1 MDTFGNDLSYGG
13 QVLTK
18 SELISRRERNGE
30 CVTCG
35 QKCFNKKLFKMVP
48 ITIPGVVLEGRCLA
62 CNPQDPKKEEV
73 VASCVA
79 APQQK
84 QSASRKSRRGDSRK
98 GTSSKSLASSAG
110 SVASSDMNCSS
121 SSLRRSAS
129 LEVDGV
135 PASPSASGSRPRRN
149 RLRVAADAVVAAS
162 RYPHAASAAAAPSA
176 TRRHSSRDTIE
187 EESDDDNHNHAQQQS
202 RLPPLTQN
210 PSRRENF
217 ARGAS
222 KRPSEIMFQ
231 GLKLDDVDSDDH
243 TDSSGGGREDDGPS
257 IIERK
262 ALAAIHNPNNNSLDV
277 LNIMLT
283 HSTSAV
289 VQNEG
294 LHALS
299 LVLRTPNSALLM
311 DIQRACGYEIIVSAM
326 GKCARDAMAQ
336 TNACKV
342 LFLAGAAGEEQHQVA
357 MGSAGAVEA
366 LGDAMREF
374 EDDMIVL
381 EGCLLALSNLCI
393 PEENLSY
400 FLEANLI
407 KMTVEIMGR
416 SVENCGLQ
424 EHGCAV
430 LANLA
435 LHHKARRRIREAG
448 GCDTI
453 VVSMVV
459 NPMDVELQ
467 SQALVA
473 LRNLCA
479 KDEENRILLACAGA
493 IDAVIG
499 AMQCHRNDAKIQ
511 GLGSWVLSILGSN
524 NDNKLYIGENG
535 GIDVIVRSM
544 WVHPDDAGVQ
554 EKALRALWTLSVEK
568 ALRWPIVE
576 VNSIAAVVA
585 AMQTHPEDASVQEK
599 GCGVL
604 TNLAATTTKLK
615 VQIVQEG
622 ALDVAVMAMVLHGD
636 NEVLNERAVS
646 LIKKLCVSDNVEAM
660 MAANVS
666 PMMTM
671 VSETFAS
678 CQEKA
683 KLILD
688 FLGDRD

>member
-13 QVLTK
+13 QVLSK

-30 CVTCG
+30 CVKCG

-48 ITIPGVVLEGRCLA
+48 ITIPGVVLEGRCLT

-79 APQQK
+79 ASQLRT
-84 QSASRKSRRGDSRK
+84 SASNVRSSRKSK
-98 GTSSKSLASSAG
+98 SSKSLRSSAG
-110 SVASSDMNCSS
+110 SASSSEINGSNRSLQPSTSLDMDGAPASPLA
-121 SSLRRSAS
+121 SSLRQSKN
-129 LEVDGV
+129 
-135 PASPSASGSRPRRN
+135 N
-149 RLRVAADAVVAAS
+149 RLRVAADAVVATSHFPQAA
-162 RYPHAASAAAAPSA
+162 PAAASNP
-176 TRRHSSRDTIE
+176 TRQSRRDTIE
-187 EESDDDNHNHAQQQS
+187 EENGDENYSGRLQRHN
-202 RLPPLTQN
+202 QN

-217 ARGAS
+217 TSGPS

-231 GLKLDDVDSDDH
+231 GLNLDDFHDDGLIN
-243 TDSSGGGREDDGPS
+243 SSGGRQEKGPS
-257 IIERK
+257 LIERK
-262 ALAAIHNPNNNSLDV
+262 ALADMHNPNNNALDV

-283 HSTSAV
+283 HSTSAI

-299 LVLRTPNSALLM
+299 LVLRAPTPALLA

-326 GKCARDAMAQ
+326 GKCATDSMAQ

-342 LFLAGAAGEEQHQVA
+342 LFLVGAAGEEQHQIA
-357 MGSAGAVEA
+357 IGSAGAVEA
-366 LGDAMREF
+366 LEDAMKDF
-374 EDDMIVL
+374 GNDMIVL

-393 PEENLSY
+393 PQENLNY
-400 FLEANLI
+400 FLDGKLI
-407 KMTVEIMGR
+407 EMTVGVM
-416 SVENCGLQ
+416 SHNVENCGLQ
-424 EHGCAV
+424 EHGSAV

-435 LHHKARRRIREAG
+435 LHDKARKRIREAG

-459 NPMDVELQ
+459 NPMDAELQ
-467 SQALVA
+467 SQALIA

-479 KDEENRILLACAGA
+479 KDEQTRILLACAGA

-499 AMQCHRNDAKIQ
+499 AMQSHRNDAKIQ

-544 WVHPDDAGVQ
+544 WVHPDDSGVQ
-554 EKALRALWTLSVEK
+554 ERALRALWTLSVEK
-568 ALRWPIVE
+568 ELRWPIVE
-576 VNSIAAVVA
+576 VNSISAVVA
-585 AMQTHPEDASVQEK
+585 AMQAHSEDASVQEK

-604 TNLAATTTKLK
+604 TNLAATSTKLK
-615 VQIVQEG
+615 VQIVKEG

-646 LIKKLCVSDNVEAM
+646 LIKKLCISENIEAM
-660 MAANVS
+660 IAANIS
-666 PMMTM
+666 PVMTM
-671 VSETFAS
+671 VSETFPS
-678 CQEKA
+678 CQEKG

-688 FLGDRD
+688 FLGDGD